1 MYKAGSILGIFR
13 VVILIKMGG
22 TVHDGNAVQV
32 VILVLDAAGQHVF
45 GFQFKPV
52 AVAVLR
58 FDLDL
63 FGAGNGA
70 VVAGQADG

>member
-1 MYKAGSILGIFR
+1 MMVTPL
-13 VVILIKMGG
+13 
-22 TVHDGNAVQV
+22 QV
-32 VILVLDAAGQHVF
+32 VVLVLDAAGQHVF

-63 FGAGNGA
+63 FWSG
-70 VVAGQADG
+70 